1 MQATWVLND
10 GSERSLE
17 VPPGQSLMQA
27 ATAAGI
33 AGIIGEC
40 GGNMACATCHVFV
53 APEWADCAGPP
64 GDMEDAMLDAT
75 ASERGPTSRLSC
87 QIAMT
92 AALDGIRVTVP
103 PEN

>member
-1 MQATWVLND
+1 MKATWILTD

-17 VPPGQSLMQA
+17 VRHGDSLMSA

-53 APEWADCAGPP
+53 THDWTDRAGPP
-64 GDMEDAMLDAT
+64 GAMEDAMLDAT
-75 ASERGPTSRLSC
+75 ASERQAASRLSC
-87 QIAMT
+87 QLVMT
-92 AALDGIRVTVP
+92 PALDGIRVTVP